1 MNMAVVYEVRI
12 IKGNIDRTFT
22 FHDEYYAMKTKEEKQ
37 REGFKV
43 DITIKRK

>member
-1 MNMAVVYEVRI
+1 MAVVYEVRI
-12 IKGNIDRTFT
+12 RKSSIDKTFT

-43 DITIKRK
+43 DINIKRK